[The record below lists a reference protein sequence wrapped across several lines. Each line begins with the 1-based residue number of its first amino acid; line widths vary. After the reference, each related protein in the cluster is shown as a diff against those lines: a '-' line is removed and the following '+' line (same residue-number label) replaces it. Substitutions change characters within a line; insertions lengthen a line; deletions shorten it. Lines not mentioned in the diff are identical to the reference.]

1 MPFDTKI
8 RRGKESRGCRG
19 GEKERKEERERADCR
34 PIYDRSQLN
43 NERLVL
49 ERNESRKSELGEKEH
64 F

>member
-1 MPFDTKI
+1 MP
-8 RRGKESRGCRG
+8 RRGKGEEGGKRESADR
-19 GEKERKEERERADCR
+19 RAF
-34 PIYDRSQLN
+34 YDRSQLN